1 MLPDNRWNFT
11 KLKKDRCTAM
21 ASNVIID
28 GLDGIMGFEGK
39 VLFELDGFSVS
50 QEEIEDFCRSVK
62 NTEWIHWDLE
72 RTKSS
77 RFGGT
82 ILPAFFIPAY
92 FSHLFFS
99 IVEFHNVE
107 NMLFSGVD
115 KMRLLAPIRTGAP
128 INLVVTV
135 GKIESRDRGIRVLY
149 DLQWREKDSISL
161 SGVATFVLRYW

>member
-1 MLPDNRWNFT
+1 
-11 KLKKDRCTAM
+11 M

-28 GLDGIMGFEGK
+28 GLDGIREYEGK

-50 QEEIEDFCRSVK
+50 QEEIEGFCRSVK

-77 RFGGT
+77 SFGGT
-82 ILPAFFIPAY
+82 ILPGFYIPSY

-99 IVEFHNVE
+99 NVEFKNVE

-115 KMRLLAPIRTGAP
+115 KMRLLAPVRTGTP
-128 INLVVTV
+128 INLAVTV
-135 GKIESRDRGIRVLY
+135 AKVESRDRGIRVLY
-149 DLQWREKDSISL
+149 DLQWRESDASSL